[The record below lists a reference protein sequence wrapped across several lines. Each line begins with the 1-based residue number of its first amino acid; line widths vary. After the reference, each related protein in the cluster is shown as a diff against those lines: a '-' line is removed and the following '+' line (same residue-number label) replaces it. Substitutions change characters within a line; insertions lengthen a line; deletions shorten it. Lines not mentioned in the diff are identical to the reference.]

1 MTHRN
6 RMLATGDLVADP
18 ARGLFMGNRGIL
30 HDERGHIGRALWK
43 HKSWIICVLE
53 HKGWHRTVMTPGAY
67 TELFFLDDA
76 VALAAGHRPCALCR
90 RSAFDAYRRAAGLT
104 SRASDMDDRL
114 HTERAIPRT
123 FGQRRYQTDA
133 ATLPDGA
140 IILDTIP
147 LLVQGDRLRPVSPSG
162 YGDPRPRMTG
172 IVTVLTPP
180 TSVAALK
187 GGFSPVLHP
196 SA

>member
-1 MTHRN
+1 
-6 RMLATGDLVADP
+6 
-18 ARGLFMGNRGIL
+18 
-30 HDERGHIGRALWK
+30 
-43 HKSWIICVLE
+43 
-53 HKGWHRTVMTPGAY
+53 
-67 TELFFLDDA
+67 
-76 VALAAGHRPCALCR
+76 
-90 RSAFDAYRRAAGLT
+90 
-104 SRASDMDDRL
+104 MDGRL

-162 YGDPRPRMTG
+162 YGEARPRTTG

-187 GGFSPVLHP
+187 GGFRPVLHP